1 MQLVQSNL
9 RRTELGQCRYVELAG
24 VTLDGSLATQYS
36 TALGGPEQ
44 AVDGNPSTSS
54 CTHDT
59 AGQPWWSIDLADV
72 YSIATVAITFPAT
85 GADTRKYHY
94 TALCLNGSRQR

>member
-1 MQLVQSNL
+1 MC
-9 RRTELGQCRYVELAG
+9 TCLALA

-54 CTHDT
+54 CTQDT
-59 AGQPWWSIDLADV
+59 AGQPWWSIDLGDV
-72 YSIATVAITFPAT
+72 YRIASVIVTFPAT
-85 GADTRKYHY
+85 GGDTRKSYYIILGTVEVSPAKTQKWLHD
-94 TALCLNGSRQR
+94 RR

>member
-9 RRTELGQCRYVELAG
+9 RRNELGQCRYVAVAG
-24 VTLDGSLATQYS
+24 VKLDGSLATQYS

-72 YSIATVAITFPAT
+72 YIIASVTVTFPAT

>member
-1 MQLVQSNL
+1 MC
-9 RRTELGQCRYVELAG
+9 TCLALA

-54 CTHDT
+54 CTQDT
-59 AGQPWWSIDLADV
+59 AGQPWWSIDLGDV
-72 YSIATVAITFPAT
+72 YRIASVTVTFPAT
-85 GADTRKYHY
+85 GGDTRKSYY
-94 TALCLNGSRQR
+94 LYNIKNSKMASQPAMSVGEYIA